1 MSLRLGN
8 GEDVL
13 SDLATPNGRIRAL
26 VLSIVDCSRIEECT
40 CCDADGLFTVVSLNN
55 VVVYEHLRKK
65 KKW

>member
-40 CCDADGLFTVVSLNN
+40 CCDADGLLTVASLN
-55 VVVYEHLRKK
+55 VVVYEHLLKK
-65 KKW
+65 KNR